1 MMSGWCSA
9 VPSLREELSIIGS
22 GSRKNKLGIL
32 FIGKNSTTG
41 SLELISLIFDG
52 T

>member
-1 MMSGWCSA
+1 MASRWCSA
-9 VPSLREELSIIGS
+9 LSSSRKELGIIGS
-22 GSRKNKLGIL
+22 SSRKNKAGIL
-32 FIGKNSTTG
+32 FIGESSTTG